1 MRRAPRFLLPCVL
14 VGVAAAL
21 EGTASAQGPYEVAG
35 TRETSTVEDLL
46 RRAQQARDAGRWVEA
61 EAAYGHALKAADATW
76 TTDAERAEI
85 AVELG
90 LCELA
95 LGRYRDAADH
105 LAQGLRHRDG
115 LRRGLAERAEEGLK
129 KAERRVTTFY
139 LGVNPPDAAV
149 FVDGKPVG
157 RPAPTYELFLEPGHH
172 TVRAELDGHA
182 EAVSAFEG
190 LAGKAT
196 SLTLKLRRAPERG
209 APGAAGSGPGRPA
222 EPSPPPA
229 ARPAVPLTELRI
241 GGAALTTAAL
251 AAGTVLLL
259 RAHVIDD
266 NLAERE
272 MVFRGRGWTP
282 TTCWWPNA
290 PSACAEIRN
299 DLAERDV
306 LATLGN
312 VALATGAV
320 FGIATAASFVA
331 ERWILQE
338 TPARRSVQVVP
349 SATGTQAGLVLQ
361 GAW

>member
-1 MRRAPRFLLPCVL
+1 MRRAPSFLLPCVFL
-14 VGVAAAL
+14 SIVAAL
-21 EGTASAQGPYEVAG
+21 EGVASAQDPYEVAG
-35 TRETSTVEDLL
+35 TRGTSTVEDLL
-46 RRAQQARDAGRWVEA
+46 RRARQARDAGRWVEA
-61 EAAYGHALKAADATW
+61 KAAYELALKAADAAW

-172 TVRAELDGHA
+172 TVRAELDGHV
-182 EAVSAFEG
+182 EAMGAFDG
-190 LAGKAT
+190 VAGKT
-196 SLTLKLRRAPERG
+196 SSLTLKLCRAPERC
-209 APGAAGSGPGRPA
+209 APGATDAGRALPA
-222 EPSPPPA
+222 APPPA

-259 RAHVIDD
+259 RADVVHD
-266 NLAERE
+266 NLAERG
-272 MVFRGRGWTP
+272 VVLRGRGWTSSM
-282 TTCWWPNA
+282 CWWPNA
-290 PSACAEIRN
+290 PSACAELR
-299 DLAERDV
+299 DDAAERD
-306 LATLGN
+306 LFATLGK

-320 FGIATAASFVA
+320 FGAATAASFLA
-331 ERWILQE
+331 EGWILDE
-338 TPARRSVQVVP
+338 TPTRGGVRVAP
-349 SATGTQAGLVLQ
+349 SATGAEVGLVLQ
-361 GAW
+361 GVW